1 MLQGFRQSWKF
12 RRRPGRIARMEGHLS
27 HRFLMGE
34 CRGEKQKWDSSLE
47 ARKVPEGESHAWAA
61 KYKALQL
68 DLSCSTVDEEFDA
81 VDEAGIAGGEEQCD
95 GRDLLWASH
104 LAAWDLGFE
113 ELFGLFSQ
121 GIEDRRVDGSRTK
134 DVHAD
139 SALLEL

>member
-1 MLQGFRQSWKF
+1 ML
-12 RRRPGRIARMEGHLS
+12 PGILVWLM
-27 HRFLMGE
+27 FLMGE
-34 CRGEKQKWDSSLE
+34 GASLKAKRDSSHE
-47 ARKVPEGESHAWAA
+47 AEKFLRTNPIPGLRKYRVLP
-61 KYKALQL
+61 L
-68 DLSCSTVDEEFDA
+68 DLSCSTVNEELDSI
-81 VDEAGIAGGEEQCD
+81 DEAGIAGGEEQGD

-121 GIEDRRVDGSRTK
+121 GIEDRRVDGAGTE